1 MEHLINLEWLDLSS
15 NKLTGEIPRQLVD
28 LAELEVLNLLR
39 NRLVGPIPWGNWFNT
54 FSSDSYSEYVGFCG
68 FPLIKTCGDD
78 KGQQS
83 LASSTILEDDLK
95 LRVHWKKLYSWVMD
109 VDYYL
114 DWVWDILCSKLRN
127 QNG

>member
-1 MEHLINLEWLDLSS
+1 M
-15 NKLTGEIPRQLVD
+15 
-28 LAELEVLNLLR
+28 
-39 NRLVGPIPWGNWFNT
+39 
-54 FSSDSYSEYVGFCG
+54 GFCG

-114 DWVWDILCSKLRN
+114 DWV
-127 QNG
+127 